1 MGCDIHMHV
10 EFKSP
15 KWTDDNKDWKCGDYF
30 TITDPTDP
38 NCEPEY
44 VGLYEHRN
52 YDLFAV
58 LAGVRAY
65 GDFECI
71 SSPKGLPDDVT
82 EYVEKAYEEW
92 GWDAHS
98 TSYLT
103 MREIVEFHNNVKP
116 MNGFGGDIL
125 EPLIE
130 RLVRRADELYILY
143 DFEVKDPTPSALR
156 KMEDIRIV
164 FWFDN

>member
-15 KWTDDNKDWKCGDYF
+15 KWTDDTRWKCGDYF

-58 LAGVRAY
+58 LAGVRSY
-65 GDFECI
+65 GDFQCI

-82 EYVEKAYEEW
+82 EYVEKAHEEW
-92 GWDAHS
+92 GCDAHS

-103 MREIVEFHNNVKP
+103 MREIVEFHEAEKP
-116 MNGFGGDIL
+116 TNMFGHYIL
-125 EPLIE
+125 EELIN
-130 RLVRRADELYILY
+130 RLIRRADELYILY

>member
-10 EFKSP
+10 EFKKSN
-15 KWTDDNKDWKCGDYF
+15 WTNDIGWKCGDYF
-30 TITDPTDP
+30 TIVDPTDP
-38 NCEPEY
+38 KCEPEY
-44 VGLYEHRN
+44 VGLCENRN

-58 LAGVRAY
+58 LADVRNY
-65 GDFECI
+65 GDFKCI
-71 SSPKGLPDDVT
+71 SSPRGLPDDVT
-82 EYVEKAYEEW
+82 DYVEKAYEEW
-92 GWDAHS
+92 SFDAHS

-103 MREIVEFHNNVKP
+103 MREIVEFHEAEKP
-116 MNGFGGDIL
+116 TNMFGRYIL

-143 DFEVKDPTPSALR
+143 DFEAHDPTPSALR